1 MRKFNVVYMRGGTS
15 KGCIF
20 HKEDLPENR
29 AEWDDIFVQVMGSPD
44 PKQIDGMGGTVSS
57 NNKIVIVWKSDEPN
71 VDIEYLVGQSIVGK
85 SQIDYKSN
93 CGNMTAAVPAY
104 AVEEGMVDI
113 TEPITVVRMLNKN
126 TDKYINVSVPIDPET
141 HTFAQD
147 GDCHIAGIDGT
158 AAELKVNFL
167 NPAGAKTGKLLPTGY
182 VTDTFEIGGKQIVY
196 SLVDVSNP
204 LILVAAE
211 DIGLTGTEMPT
222 ELDENK
228 KASELLEQIR
238 GNAAVLMGFAKNL
251 EDAKVNSPAVP
262 KVGVFTSPKDYQG
275 ISGNIVSAEDMD
287 VCVRIL
293 SVFKCHKACPLTAAN
308 SVAVL
313 AKLKDSVIDQKLH
326 TASHVDSSVR
336 IGHPSGI
343 MKQYVDMT
351 VSANHV
357 EVKGVA
363 GQRTARRIMD
373 GCVYIRK

>member
-228 KASELLEQIR
+228 EASELLEQIR

-326 TASHVDSSVR
+326 TASHGDSSVR

>member
-57 NNKIVIVWKSDEPN
+57 TNKIVIVWKSDEPN

-326 TASHVDSSVR
+326 TASHGDSSVR

>member
-326 TASHVDSSVR
+326 TASHGDSSVR

>member
-126 TDKYINVSVPIDPET
+126 TDKYINVSDPIDPET

-326 TASHVDSSVR
+326 TASHGDSSVR